1 MEKVLSLYE
10 MPYDPKYPLI
20 VFDERPCQLI
30 GDVLLPLP
38 MKKGKLK
45 REDYHYKRNGTC
57 SILLA
62 YEPLTGKLFV
72 EVYKQRTRK
81 EYAIFMKKVSDFYSN
96 VHKIRLVQDNLN
108 THTPGSFYKEF
119 SPEEAFR
126 LSEHF
131 EMYYTPKHASWL
143 NMAELVLAA
152 LSKQCLDRRI
162 NDMET
167 MIKEVAA
174 WVDERSKYKLKVN
187 WRFTKEKAREKL
199 KRHYENIGQN

>member
-10 MPYDPKYPLI
+10 KPYDANNPLL
-20 VFDERPCQLI
+20 VFDERPSQLI
-30 GDVLLPLP
+30 DNIITPIP
-38 MKKGKLK
+38 MEKGKVK

-62 YEPLTGKLFV
+62 YEPATGNIFAQV
-72 EVYKQRTRK
+72 CKQRTRK
-81 EYAIFMKKVSDFYSN
+81 EYALFMKDIADFYKNSD
-96 VHKIRLVQDNLN
+96 KIDIIQDNLN
-108 THTPGSFYKEF
+108 THTCGSFYTVL
-119 SPEEAFR
+119 PANVAFN
-126 LSEHF
+126 LSDRF

-143 NMAELVLAA
+143 NMAELVLSS

-162 NDMET
+162 GDIGSME
-167 MIKEVAA
+167 KEVSA
-174 WVDERSKYKLKVN
+174 WVKSNNNKLKIN